1 MKKYYVTLQS
11 RFLSDFLTDFG
22 KKFKERRENSKNRSP
37 KYYVMKTHRLVLFF
51 LLLFCVATISA
62 QNTYNITGALVDS
75 VGKEKIFYAQVAL
88 LTSDTASQ
96 PFALEY
102 TNSEGKFTFE
112 KVPAGEYILH
122 CMLFGYTN
130 IRKSVVIGGNERK
143 VDLGTINMTK
153 GSFALQGIEVAAQKP
168 IYMIEGEK
176 TLYNVSE
183 DPTIHSGTATDALQN
198 APGVEVDIEGNVTVR
213 GAGSVEIWLNDRP
226 SNMNAD
232 ALKDFLQQM
241 PADNIER
248 IEVITNPSAKYS
260 ANGAGSIINIVTVSK
275 IKKNSFV
282 SFGLHGSSTPNIT
295 PWVSYV
301 WSDEKFSI
309 NLYANYNFSFYKYD
323 SESSSTIFDDNGDTS
338 SVFSSKYHSLSK
350 NHRFGLYIN
359 GHYDF
364 DTMNTLSFW
373 GGTYPGFG
381 RGSSASETHHSE
393 FIQNIGLYD
402 YNSNDNDN
410 SNNLGGYG
418 GLSFNHKFNDKGHEI
433 NADFSF
439 SGGKYGSSSTEL
451 KDYASSLIMDL
462 NRQNISQSNYY
473 SLGTGIDYTIP
484 YHENGEIEIGVSG
497 SYDYEQNYSRIDTL
511 VFGSEN
517 QYLTDSMRFE
527 HYTNWGG
534 DFDAY
539 VTLQH
544 KFGGFTL
551 KGGLRTQYEAFN
563 YRYPEFSKYDFQKG
577 YWGFYPSLHLSYST
591 KSMHNFKLS
600 YTRRVSYPDGHEL
613 SPFISYGDD
622 EFSTGNPDL
631 KPAYTNSVE
640 AGWSKYINK
649 FGNIAL
655 NAYFRNTKDETC
667 ELEDV
672 VYDPYFGR
680 IVAFSK
686 PMNAGKSLNT
696 GLDLNVTYR
705 LKAFMSIRFYS
716 NVYYKKQEFM
726 FRDEADMRK
735 VDNVSYSFRLN
746 FWAKLWKVLEV
757 NLSGNYRSKSVD
769 MFSLTKPR
777 YSIDCGLRAEF
788 WKHHISVYVDV
799 SDIFNWNK
807 MSFQSNNP
815 YYTST
820 STFTNSWSSRA
831 IRGGIVFRFGKME
844 LEGQARQGATQQG
857 Q

>member
-1 MKKYYVTLQS
+1 MKSLRIIFLLLLVSVSAALSAQS
-11 RFLSDFLTDFG
+11 RFVVSGT
-22 KKFKERRENSKNRSP
+22 
-37 KYYVMKTHRLVLFF
+37 M
-51 LLLFCVATISA
+51 
-62 QNTYNITGALVDS
+62 VDS
-75 VGKEKIFYAQVAL
+75 LGKEKIFYAQVAL
-88 LTSDTASQ
+88 LMSDTATQ
-96 PFALEY
+96 PVVY
-102 TNSEGKFTFE
+102 TYTDGEGRFTLDP
-112 KVPAGEYILH
+112 VPSGDYILY
-122 CMLFGYTN
+122 CSLVGYDTYKQK
-130 IRKSVVIGGNERK
+130 IFVGGDNRK
-143 VDLGTINMTK
+143 VDVGKRTMIRSSLTLEGVSIK
-153 GSFALQGIEVAAQKP
+153 ERKP
-168 IYMIEGEK
+168 IFAMEGEK
-176 TLYNVSE
+176 MLYNVSE
-183 DPTIHSGTATDALQN
+183 DPAIHSGTATDALQN

-309 NLYANYNFSFYKYD
+309 NLYANYSYSYFKMDN
-323 SESSSTIFDDNGDTS
+323 ESTSTLFNNEGDTA
-338 SVFSSKYHSLSK
+338 SVFAS
-350 NHRFGLYIN
+350 NTHRLDKTHRTGLYIN

-364 DTMNTLSFW
+364 DTTNTLSFW
-373 GGTYPGFG
+373 AGTYPNFG
-381 RGSSASETHHSE
+381 KQGSANKMQHVEY
-393 FIQNIGLYD
+393 IDNPGVYD
-402 YNSNDNDN
+402 YDQNFDGFNKNF
-410 SNNLGGYG
+410 GGYG
-418 GLSFNHKFNDKGHEI
+418 GLNYYHQFKQEGHEI
-433 NADFSF
+433 NADLSF
-439 SGGKYGSSSTEL
+439 SGGNYQNESAEKKDYFSSSML
-451 KDYASSLIMDL
+451 DM
-462 NRQNISQSNYY
+462 NRNSFGHSHYY
-473 SLGTGIDYTIP
+473 SLSASVDYTIP
-484 YHENGEIEIGVSG
+484 YHEDGEIEIGVSG
-497 SYDYEQNYSRIDTL
+497 SYDYDDDFYRKDTL
-511 VFGSEN
+511 VAGTEN
-517 QYLTDSMRFE
+517 VYLTDSMRFE
-527 HYTNWGG
+527 HYINRGG

-551 KGGLRTQYEAFN
+551 KGGLRTQYQAFN
-563 YRYPEFSKYDFQKG
+563 YRYPEFSKYDFAKD
-577 YWGFYPSLHLSYST
+577 YWGFYPSLHLSYRT
-591 KSMHNFKLS
+591 KTMHNFKLS
-600 YTRRVSYPDGHEL
+600 YTRRVSYPDGYEL
-613 SPFISYGDD
+613 TPFISYSDD
-622 EFSTGNPDL
+622 DFYTGNPDL

-655 NAYFRNTKDETC
+655 NAYFRNTKDETS

-672 VYDPYFGR
+672 VFDPYFGR
-680 IVAFSK
+680 IVTFSK

-769 MFSLTKPR
+769 MFSITKPR

-807 MSFQSNNP
+807 MSYQSNNP

-820 STFTNSWSSRA
+820 STSTNSWSSRA
-831 IRGGIVFRFGKME
+831 IRAGITFRFGKME
-844 LEGQARQGATQQG
+844 LESKARQGAGSEQG
-857 Q
+857 E

>member
-1 MKKYYVTLQS
+1 MKAV
-11 RFLSDFLTDFG
+11 
-22 KKFKERRENSKNRSP
+22 RS
-37 KYYVMKTHRLVLFF
+37 LF
-51 LLLFCVATISA
+51 LLILLSATLAVTA
-62 QNTYNITGALVDS
+62 QNRYTVSGRMVDS
-75 VGKEKIFYAQVAL
+75 LGKDKIFYAQVAL
-88 LTSDTASQ
+88 LTSDTATQ
-96 PFALEY
+96 PAFFTY
-102 TNSEGKFTFE
+102 TDGEGKFAIDL
-112 KVPAGEYILH
+112 VPEGEYFLSGSLI
-122 CMLFGYTN
+122 GYADLK
-130 IRKSVVIGGNERK
+130 RKVNVTGTGK
-143 VDLGTINMTK
+143 TVDLGVFAMKK
-153 GSFALQGIEVAAQKP
+153 GSVSLQGVEVTATKP
-168 IYMIEGEK
+168 VYMMEGEK

-183 DPTIHSGTATDALQN
+183 DPAIHSGTATDALQN

-213 GAGSVEIWLNDRP
+213 GGGSVEIWLNDRP
-226 SNMNAD
+226 SNMNED

-260 ANGAGSIINIVTVSK
+260 ANGAGSVINIVTVSK

-282 SFGLHGSSTPNIT
+282 SFGVKGSSTPRIS

-301 WSDEKFSI
+301 WSNEKFSI
-309 NLYANYNFSFYKYD
+309 NLYANYNFSFYKND
-323 SESSSTIFDDNGDTS
+323 GESSSTIFDDNGDTS
-338 SVFSSKYHSLSK
+338 SVFSSKHHSLSK

-364 DTMNTLSFW
+364 DTLNTLSFW
-373 GGTYPGFG
+373 GGTHPGFG

-393 FIQNIGLYD
+393 FIQNPGLYD
-402 YNSNDNDN
+402 YNSNENDN
-410 SNNLGGYG
+410 SNNFGGYG

-439 SGGKYGSSSTEL
+439 SGGKSGGSSTEL
-451 KDYASSLIMDL
+451 KDYASSLFMDL
-462 NRQNISQSNYY
+462 NRQNIFQSNYFVF
-473 SLGTGIDYTIP
+473 GAGVDYTIP
-484 YHENGEIEIGVSG
+484 YHKNGEIEIGVSG
-497 SYDYEQNYSRIDTL
+497 SYDYDKSYSRIDTL
-511 VFGSEN
+511 IFGSEN

-527 HYTNWGG
+527 HYINRGG

-539 VTLQH
+539 VTIQH
-544 KFGGFTL
+544 TFGGFTL

-563 YRYPEFSKYDFQKG
+563 YRYPEFPKYDFQKS
-577 YWGFYPSLHLSYST
+577 YWGLYPSLHLSYRT
-591 KSMHNFKLS
+591 QSMHNFKLS
-600 YTRRVSYPDGHEL
+600 YTRRVSYPDGYEL
-613 SPFISYGDD
+613 TPFISYNDD
-622 EFSTGNPDL
+622 SYSTGNPDL

-716 NVYYKKQEFM
+716 NVYYKKQNFM
-726 FRDEADMRK
+726 FRDEADMRQ
-735 VDNVSYSFRLN
+735 VENVSYSFRLN

-757 NLSGNYRSKSVD
+757 NLSANYRSKSVD
-769 MFSLTKPR
+769 MFAITKPR

-788 WKHHISVYVDV
+788 WKHHISVYLDV
-799 SDIFNWNK
+799 RDIFNWNK
-807 MSFQSNNP
+807 MSSESNNP

-820 STFTNSWSSRA
+820 SVSSNSWSSRSISA
-831 IRGGIVFRFGKME
+831 GITFRFGKME
-844 LEGQARQGATQQG
+844 LESQARQDAGSEQG
-857 Q
+857 E

>member
-1 MKKYYVTLQS
+1 MKAV
-11 RFLSDFLTDFG
+11 
-22 KKFKERRENSKNRSP
+22 RS
-37 KYYVMKTHRLVLFF
+37 LF
-51 LLLFCVATISA
+51 LLILLSATLAVTA
-62 QNTYNITGALVDS
+62 QNRYTVSGRMVDS
-75 VGKEKIFYAQVAL
+75 LGKDKIFYAQVAL
-88 LTSDTASQ
+88 LTSDTATQ
-96 PFALEY
+96 PAFFTY
-102 TNSEGKFTFE
+102 TDGEGKFAIDL
-112 KVPAGEYILH
+112 VPEGEYFLSGSLI
-122 CMLFGYTN
+122 GYSDLK
-130 IRKSVVIGGNERK
+130 RKVNVTGTGK
-143 VDLGTINMTK
+143 TVDLGVFAMKK
-153 GSFALQGIEVAAQKP
+153 GSVSLQGVEVTATKP
-168 IYMIEGEK
+168 VFMMEGEK

-183 DPTIHSGTATDALQN
+183 DPSIHSGTATDALQN

-232 ALKDFLQQM
+232 ALKEFLRQM

-309 NLYANYNFSFYKYD
+309 NLYANYSYSYFKMDN
-323 SESSSTIFDDNGDTS
+323 ESTSTLFNNEGDTA
-338 SVFSSKYHSLSK
+338 SVFASNTHHLDKT
-350 NHRFGLYIN
+350 HRFGLYIN

-364 DTMNTLSFW
+364 DTTNTLSFW
-373 GGTYPGFG
+373 AGTYPNFG
-381 RGSSASETHHSE
+381 KQGSANKMQHVEY
-393 FIQNIGLYD
+393 IDNPGVYD
-402 YNSNDNDN
+402 YDQNFDGLKKNF
-410 SNNLGGYG
+410 GVYG
-418 GLSFNHKFNDKGHEI
+418 GLNFNHQFKRDGHEI

-439 SGGKYGSSSTEL
+439 SDGNYKSESAEEKDYFSSSML
-451 KDYASSLIMDL
+451 DMNRNSLGHGH
-462 NRQNISQSNYY
+462 YY
-473 SLGTGIDYTIP
+473 SIGGGVDYTIP
-484 YHENGEIEIGVSG
+484 YHEDGEIEIGVSG
-497 SYDYEQNYSRIDTL
+497 SYDYDDDFNRKDTL
-511 VFGSEN
+511 VWGTEN
-517 QYLTDSMRFE
+517 VYLTDSMQFE
-527 HYTNWGG
+527 HYINRGG

-551 KGGLRTQYEAFN
+551 KGGLRTQYQAFN
-563 YRYPEFSKYDFQKG
+563 YRYPEFPKYDFQKS
-577 YWGFYPSLHLSYST
+577 YWGFYPSLHLSYRT

-600 YTRRVSYPDGHEL
+600 YTRRVSYPDGYEL
-613 SPFISYGDD
+613 TPFISYSDD
-622 EFSTGNPDL
+622 DFYTGNPDL

-807 MSFQSNNP
+807 MSYQSNNP

-820 STFTNSWSSRA
+820 STSTNSWSSRS
-831 IRGGIVFRFGKME
+831 IRAGITFRFGKME
-844 LEGQARQGATQQG
+844 LENQARQGAGSEQG
-857 Q
+857 E